1 MKYLIVF
8 ILPIWLLNISCDK
21 VEPEWQRINMGFD
34 ENFHDIEP
42 IDKNNIIAYSYGSG
56 LIIKSE
62 DQGLNW
68 KEVYKTD
75 SIYFEQIEFP
85 SLHIGFICGNSN
97 KILKTENGG
106 NTWFEIK
113 IDSISETAPIYGMK
127 FITTETGYISI
138 LNRTQNGMESKIFK
152 TKDSGITWKNIATL
166 PEMILNIEL
175 INDELWA
182 SGNNVVL
189 KNINKTKWEYV
200 YKDET
205 KEVGQIRD
213 FLIQDEKLILSS
225 FNGYIIT
232 IKGKEIIKKQITTN
246 RLRSIVSYNKQKLIV
261 AGDHNNE
268 KGNLFESKDNGI
280 TWNVIQKDFQ
290 DIHRLKVKN
299 GIVWGI
305 GKKDELIK
313 LKL

>member
-1 MKYLIVF
+1 MKYLFAF
-8 ILPIWLLNISCDK
+8 ILPFCFFSISCDK
-21 VEPEWQRINMGFD
+21 MEPEWQRINMGFG
-34 ENFHDIEP
+34 ESFHDIEP
-42 IDKNNIIAYSYGSG
+42 IDNNNIIAYSYGSG
-56 LIIKSE
+56 LIVKSI
-62 DQGLNW
+62 DQGNSW

-85 SLHIGFICGNSN
+85 SSNIGFICGNSN

-113 IDSISETAPIYGMK
+113 IDSIPKTAPIYGMK
-127 FITTETGYISI
+127 FITPETGYISI
-138 LNRTQNGMESKIFK
+138 LNRTPNGMESKIYQ
-152 TKDSGITWKNIATL
+152 TKDSGITWENIVTF
-166 PEMILNIEL
+166 PEMLLNIEL
-175 INDELWA
+175 INDEIWA

-189 KNINKTKWEYV
+189 KNINKVNWEIV

-213 FLIQDEKLILSS
+213 FLINKEKLILSS

-232 IKGKEIIKKQITTN
+232 IKGNEVTKEQITSN
-246 RLRSIVSYNKQKLIV
+246 RLRSIIRFNKQRLIV

-268 KGNLFESKDNGI
+268 RGNLFESNDNGI
-280 TWNVIQKDFQ
+280 TWNLIQKDFQ
-290 DIHRLKVKN
+290 DIHRLKVKG
-299 GIVWGI
+299 GIIWGI

-313 LKL
+313 LRP